1 MKNQQFTALRRQ
13 HGYTQEG
20 LGRELGIAGD
30 YVNMIENGRRTPS
43 FALAKR
49 IADYFG
55 VTVDE
60 LFFYSENEQNIHDI

>member
-1 MKNQQFTALRRQ
+1 LRRQ

-20 LGRELGIAGD
+20 LARELGISGD
-30 YVNMIENGRRTPS
+30 YVNMIENGRRTPGL
-43 FALAKR
+43 ALAKR

-60 LFFYSENEQNIHDI
+60 LFFYTEDERNIRIIREND